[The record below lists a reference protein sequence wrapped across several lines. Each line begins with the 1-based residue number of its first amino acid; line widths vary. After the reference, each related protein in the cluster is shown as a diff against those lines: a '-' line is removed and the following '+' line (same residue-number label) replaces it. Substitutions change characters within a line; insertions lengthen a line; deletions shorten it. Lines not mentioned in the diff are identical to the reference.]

1 MEKIIKNTLAS
12 ILLVLISVGTAQ
24 AGGGEGTGE
33 GKGTTAESSSSL
45 TFNAGFTTAYWYR
58 GAFQNDSSISFGA
71 DYESG
76 NFYLGTWWADVGESQ
91 FDDPSLEIDIYTG
104 FGFDLLGVPSY
115 LGVMGYYYTDNFDRD
130 YEEVAFG
137 MDFGVASFDS
147 VIYGDY
153 KAGSG
158 SASSDYGHFKLNVP
172 LTDSFYGGSLGY
184 SWQTF
189 TGGSIHYATHE
200 LDYSTP
206 ALGGDIGIVIGH
218 NNDGGAGATQN
229 SDQDT
234 TYATLSIGY
243 TF

>member
-33 GKGTTAESSSSL
+33 GKSIPGDSSSSL
-45 TFNAGFTTAYWYR
+45 TYNVGFTTAYWYR

-76 NFYLGTWWADVGESQ
+76 NFYIGTWWADVGESQ
-91 FDDPSLEIDIYTG
+91 LDDPSLEIDIYTG
-104 FGFDLLGVPSY
+104 FGFDLFGVPSY

-172 LTDSFYGGSLGY
+172 LTDSWGY

-200 LDYSTP
+200 FDYTTP
-206 ALGGDIGIVIGH
+206 ALGGDLGIVIGH

>member
-1 MEKIIKNTLAS
+1 MEKLLKNAFAG
-12 ILLVLISVGTAQ
+12 ILIVVMSVGTGTVQ

-33 GKGTTAESSSSL
+33 GKGMESSSNLS
-45 TFNAGFTTAYWYR
+45 FNVGWTTAYWYR

-91 FDDPSLEIDIYTG
+91 LDDPSLEIDVYTG
-104 FGFDLLGVPSY
+104 MGFDLFGVPSY

-137 MDFGVASFDS
+137 MDFGLVSFDS

-172 LTDSFYGGSLGY
+172 LTESFFGGSLGY

-200 LDYSTP
+200 LEYSTS
-206 ALGGDIGIVIGH
+206 LGGADVGLIAVSYTH
-218 NNDGGAGATQN
+218 L
-229 SDQDT
+229 
-234 TYATLSIGY
+234 TLP
-243 TF
+243 TNREV

>member
-1 MEKIIKNTLAS
+1 MEKLLKNAFAG
-12 ILLVLISVGTAQ
+12 ILIVVMSVGTGTVQ

-33 GKGTTAESSSSL
+33 GKGMESSSNLS
-45 TFNAGFTTAYWYR
+45 FNVGWTTAYWYR

-91 FDDPSLEIDIYTG
+91 LDDPSLEIDVYTG
-104 FGFDLLGVPSY
+104 MGFDLFGVPSY

-137 MDFGVASFDS
+137 MDFGLVSFDS

-172 LTDSFYGGSLGY
+172 LTESFFGGSLGY

-200 LDYSTP
+200 LEYSTS
-206 ALGGDIGIVIGH
+206 LGGADVGLIVAN
-218 NNDGGAGATQN
+218 NNDGGPGATQN

-243 TF
+243 SF

>member
-1 MEKIIKNTLAS
+1 MGKTIKNTFAG
-12 ILLVLISVGTAQ
+12 ILLLTMSLTTATTAF
-24 AGGGEGTGE
+24 AGGAGTGE
-33 GKGTTAESSSSL
+33 GKGDQGSSSAISY
-45 TFNAGFTTAYWYR
+45 NVGFMTAYWYR
-58 GAFQNDSSISFGA
+58 GAFQNDSAINFGA
-71 DYESG
+71 DYEAG
-76 NFYLGTWWADVGESQ
+76 NFYLGTWWVDVGASSLH
-91 FDDPSLEIDIYTG
+91 DPSLEIDLYTG
-104 FGFDLLGVPSY
+104 YNFNLFGVPSY
-115 LGVMGYYYTDNFDRD
+115 LGVMGYYYTDDFDQD
-130 YEEVAFG
+130 YEEVSFG
-137 MDFGVASFDS
+137 MDFGLFSFDS
-147 VIYGDY
+147 VIFGDY
-153 KAGSG
+153 KAGNG
-158 SASSDYGHFKLNVP
+158 NASSDYGHFKVNVP
-172 LTDSFYGGSLGY
+172 ISDSIGY

>member
-1 MEKIIKNTLAS
+1 M
-12 ILLVLISVGTAQ
+12 
-24 AGGGEGTGE
+24 
-33 GKGTTAESSSSL
+33 
-45 TFNAGFTTAYWYR
+45 
-58 GAFQNDSSISFGA
+58 
-71 DYESG
+71 
-76 NFYLGTWWADVGESQ
+76 
-91 FDDPSLEIDIYTG
+91 
-104 FGFDLLGVPSY
+104 GFDLFGVPSY

-137 MDFGVASFDS
+137 MDFGLVSFDS

-172 LTDSFYGGSLGY
+172 LTESFFGGSLGY

-200 LDYSTP
+200 LEYSTS
-206 ALGGDIGIVIGH
+206 LGGADVGLIVGN

-243 TF
+243 SF